1 MNGAACLS
9 TNAGRQ
15 AFAAVQHLMSRRGPA
30 QGGTMTSAITMF
42 GIAVGATSLV
52 CYLLMTRL
60 QNRRTNRGPS
70 RDGSGADGGNDVGGD
85 GGGGNGGGD

>member
-15 AFAAVQHLMSRRGPA
+15 VFAAVHHRMSRRGA
-30 QGGTMTSAITMF
+30 MTVFGTGDRCDITGLLSADD
-42 GIAVGATSLV
+42 AVAEP
-52 CYLLMTRL
+52 
-60 QNRRTNRGPS
+60 RTNRGSS